1 MAYISLLALV
11 LVVVLAVKKGM
22 NPGISGLCAAFIL
35 GFFVLNEGG
44 VPISG
49 TEGACK
55 LIMGAFPTTMFL
67 RIMFSAML
75 FSILSLNGTLQVITD
90 KVLAL
95 AKGNQKLF
103 PIIVFFLNMGLSFA
117 GVNTFT
123 QLVMV
128 TPICV
133 SIAHR
138 CKQHPILLLMATA
151 TGARAAYTSP
161 LNVLGITMKALSAEN
176 GIMMNGTEQLRMAAI
191 SLVTFAVFYIVY
203 KGYKLPRVEMGDE
216 AKVKLNKDQ
225 WISLI
230 AAVLCIALA
239 TMGYE
244 LSIMSAAFTA
254 LLLATTDANEKKV
267 IASVPWATITTICGM
282 TMLVKM
288 IQTAG
293 GIDALIGIF
302 QSFMNRGTCVPFFMV
317 ISALLSAV
325 SSATGVVLPT
335 LYPTL
340 PAMGAAYG
348 INPAVLGLAI
358 AVGSTATG
366 IMPFST
372 VGATFLG
379 LTAPE
384 DNENNYLFNQLL
396 VCSAVMLM
404 VGIILSIFKVVG

>member
-1 MAYISLLALV
+1 MAYVSLLALV
-11 LVVVLAVKKGM
+11 VVVILAVKKGM

-35 GFFVLNEGG
+35 GFFVMNDNG
-44 VPISG
+44 VPISSIA
-49 TEGACK
+49 GACK
-55 LIMGAFPTTMFL
+55 VTMSAFPTTMFL

-75 FSILSLNGTLQVITD
+75 FSILSLNGTLQILTD
-90 KVLAL
+90 KILAL

-103 PIIVFFLNMGLSFA
+103 PIIIFFLNMLLSFV

-138 CKQHPILLLMATA
+138 CKQHPILLLMSTA
-151 TGARAAYTSP
+151 TGARAGYTSQ
-161 LNVLGITMKALSAEN
+161 LNVLGITMRALSAEN
-176 GIMMNGTEQLRMAAI
+176 GIALNGSEQIRMTII
-191 SLVTFAVFYIVY
+191 SLVTFAVFYIAY
-203 KGYKLPRVEMGDE
+203 KGYKLPRIEMNSDE
-216 AKVKLNKDQ
+216 KVSLNKEQ

-230 AAVLCIALA
+230 VAVCCIILA
-239 TMGYE
+239 VMGFE
-244 LSIMSAAFTA
+244 LSVLSAAFTA
-254 LLLATTDANEKKV
+254 LLLAVIHVDEKKV

-282 TMLVKM
+282 TMLVKI

-293 GIDALIGIF
+293 GIDVLIDIF
-302 QSFMNRGTCVPFFMV
+302 QTFMSKVTCVPFFMI

-340 PAMGAAYG
+340 PSMGAAYG
-348 INPAVLGLAI
+348 IDPSVLGLAI

-379 LTAPE
+379 LTTPE
-384 DNENNYLFNQLL
+384 DNENNYLFNSLL
-396 VCSAVMLM
+396 ICSGTMLL
-404 VGIILSIFKVVG
+404 VGIIAAFVRLIG

>member
-35 GFFVLNEGG
+35 GFFIMNDNG
-44 VPISG
+44 VPVSSIS
-49 TEGACK
+49 GACK
-55 LIMGAFPTTMFL
+55 MIMGAFPTTMFL

-75 FSILSLNGTLQVITD
+75 FSILSLNGTLQVLTD
-90 KVLAL
+90 KILSL

-103 PIIVFFLNMGLSFA
+103 PIIVFFLNLGLSFA

-161 LNVLGITMKALSAEN
+161 LNVLGITMKALSAEY
-176 GIMMNGTEQLRMAAI
+176 GIAMSGSEQIRMTII
-191 SLVTFAVFYIVY
+191 SLITFAVFYIIY
-203 KGYKLPRVEMGDE
+203 KGYKLPRIEMGDE
-216 AKVKLNKDQ
+216 AKVSLNRDQ

-230 AAVLCIALA
+230 AAASCIALA

-244 LSIMSAAFTA
+244 LSVMSTAFTA
-254 LLLATTDANEKKV
+254 FLLATTKADEKKV

-288 IQTAG
+288 IQAAG
-293 GIDALIGIF
+293 GIDALISIF
-302 QSFMNRGTCVPFFMV
+302 QTFMSKGTCIPFFMI

-348 INPAVLGLAI
+348 IAPGILWLAV

-384 DNENNYLFNQLL
+384 DNEKNYLFNQLL
-396 VCSAVMLM
+396 ICSAIMLTI
-404 VGIILSIFKVVG
+404 GIILSFFKVVG

>member
-11 LVVVLAVKKGM
+11 IVVILSVKKNM
-22 NPGISGLCAAFIL
+22 NPGIAGLCAAFVL
-35 GFFVLNEGG
+35 GFFVMNENG
-44 VPISG
+44 VAISG
-49 TEGACK
+49 VSGGCK
-55 LIMGAFPTTMFL
+55 VIMSAFPTTMIL

-75 FSILSLNGTLQVITD
+75 FSILSLNGTMQVLTD

-103 PIIVFFLNMGLSFA
+103 PIIVFFLNLGLSFA
-117 GVNTFT
+117 GMNTFT

-176 GIMMNGTEQLRMAAI
+176 GITMTGNEQIRMIII
-191 SLVTFAVFYIVY
+191 SLVTFAVFYVFY

-216 AKVKLNKDQ
+216 AKVKLNRDQ
-225 WISLI
+225 IISLI
-230 AAVLCIALA
+230 GAVICILLA
-239 TMGYE
+239 VKGLE
-244 LSIMSAAFTA
+244 LSILSAAFTA
-254 LLLATTDANEKKV
+254 ILLVLTTNDQKK
-267 IASVPWATITTICGM
+267 IISSVPWATIITITGM

-293 GIDALIGIF
+293 GIDALIQIF
-302 QSFMNRGTCVPFFMV
+302 QTFMSRRTCVPLYTV

-340 PAMGAAYG
+340 PAMGEAYMLD
-348 INPAVLGLAI
+348 PAVIGLAV

-366 IMPFST
+366 IMPMST

-379 LTAPE
+379 LTSPE
-384 DNENNYLFNQLL
+384 DNEKNYLFNQLL
-396 VCSAVMLM
+396 TCSGIMLAVA
-404 VGIILSIFKVVG
+404 IIMGFFGVMG